1 MWLDFG
7 SAIDF
12 SPMADSDN
20 INNPL
25 SIIDAVDNPVVSNS
39 DTPQVLFTLQLTRSG
54 RPGFLGKIVNPRYH
68 PAYDGCLECLKL
80 RRAERA
86 KMIA

>member
-1 MWLDFG
+1 MAARCTVWLDPG

-25 SIIDAVDNPVVSNS
+25 SIIDAVNNPVVSDS
-39 DTPQVLFTLQLTRSG
+39 DTPQVPFALQLTRSG
-54 RPGFLGKIVNPRYH
+54 RPGLLGKTVDPRYH
-68 PAYDGCLECLKL
+68 PAYDG
-80 RRAERA
+80 
-86 KMIA
+86 